1 MIKDMHK
8 AIWNRSRFFF
18 ARRFCAI
25 KQKLRGKN
33 TKKND
38 IFLVIS
44 YKKPKKDHFA
54 KLDIS
59 SVIDNKS
66 FWQTVQPFSSS
77 KVKSYRNV
85 NLLKKQ
91 DDTKL
96 VDDDEKIAKI
106 FTERFVNIVQ
116 KLGIVTKKSNI
127 KLIKLNLDEVD
138 MAVNKYKTIYV
149 EVIKNRMLELG
160 NPTLSFDLFAVKRW
174 LWSQKYSNL
183 GQTYEIFH

>member
-1 MIKDMHK
+1 M
-8 AIWNRSRFFF
+8 
-18 ARRFCAI
+18 
-25 KQKLRGKN
+25 
-33 TKKND
+33 
-38 IFLVIS
+38 
-44 YKKPKKDHFA
+44 
-54 KLDIS
+54 
-59 SVIDNKS
+59 
-66 FWQTVQPFSSS
+66 
-77 KVKSYRNV
+77 
-85 NLLKKQ
+85 
-91 DDTKL
+91 
-96 VDDDEKIAKI
+96 DDDEKIAKI

-174 LWSQKYSNL
+174 LWNQKYSNL